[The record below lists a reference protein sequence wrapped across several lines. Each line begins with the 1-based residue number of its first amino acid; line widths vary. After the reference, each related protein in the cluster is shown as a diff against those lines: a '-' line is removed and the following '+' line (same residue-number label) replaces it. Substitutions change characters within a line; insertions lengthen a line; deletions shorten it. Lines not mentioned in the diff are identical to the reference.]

1 MTTRAATKPASR
13 TAAKTPAT
21 TTTAKQDDALH
32 LWVVLSRAFAALQAH
47 AAAQV
52 AQHDLTLAEF
62 GVLEALYHKG
72 PLLLGEVQRTVLV
85 SSGGMTFIV
94 NRLEARGLVERRD
107 CPEDRRARRVALTEH
122 GRRLMARIF
131 PEHAA
136 VIRHA
141 MEGLTQRERRNAAAL
156 LRTLGLAAA
165 ATPLPGAPD

>member
-1 MTTRAATKPASR
+1 MTTRAATKPASKS
-13 TAAKTPAT
+13 AAKPPA
-21 TTTAKQDDALH
+21 KPDDALH
-32 LWVVLSRAFAALQAH
+32 LWVVLSRAFAAIQAH
-47 AAAQV
+47 AAAHV
-52 AQHDLTLAEF
+52 ALHDLTLAEF

-85 SSGGMTFIV
+85 TSGGMTFLV

-136 VIRHA
+136 VIRRA
-141 MEGLTQRERRNAAAL
+141 MEGLTQRERRETAAL

-165 ATPLPGAPD
+165 DTPLPGVTD